1 MFWKVK
7 YDSLALHMKHMEEE
21 HCDNILFGKSW
32 QILHLSVETLRPI
45 LIVKLS
51 HQILSPTIRVG
62 SLRRIQKYPTTYI
75 PVSSWFLFTVD

>member
-51 HQILSPTIRVG
+51 HQILSPTIRVR
-62 SLRRIQKYPTTYI
+62 LE
-75 PVSSWFLFTVD
+75 